1 MSSQEAVKF
10 SSLFSSRDVLCG
22 VRANDRETVI
32 REVLT
37 RLALERGIGNVEDAF
52 ADVMSRESQ
61 QSTVVAPGLAVPHAR
76 LDGIDELRVGVAAV
90 PDGVG
95 FDDGEPVRVVVLILA
110 PKQSPAAYLQALSS
124 LAQMCSDEEFVP
136 TVAAM
141 EKPEDVWR
149 FFDRGGIEL
158 PAFVC
163 AGDIVQ
169 REIETLSENDNLET
183 AIDKLVRANEI
194 DMPVVDTEGDLVG
207 VVSMIELMKICLP
220 DYILWMED
228 LSPIINFEPFAEVI
242 RNEGK
247 TWLNEI
253 MSLDYAAVSEESPA
267 IEVAKQIMRRGT
279 RVAYVTRGRSLVGR
293 ITVQDFVN
301 KVLRE

>member
-1 MSSQEAVKF
+1 MSAQETVKF
-10 SSLFSSRDVLCG
+10 SSLFSAGDVLCG
-22 VRANDRETVI
+22 VQASDRETVI
-32 REVLT
+32 RELLT

-52 ADVMSRESQ
+52 TDVMSRESQ

-76 LDGIDELRVGVAAV
+76 LDAIDVMRVGVATI
-90 PDGVG
+90 PGGVG
-95 FDDGEPVRVVVLILA
+95 FDDGESVRVVVLILA

-141 EKPEDVWR
+141 VKPDDVWR
-149 FFDRGGIEL
+149 FFDRGGVEL

-169 REIETLSENDNLET
+169 RDIETLSENDNLEV

-194 DMPVVDTEGDLVG
+194 DMPVVDTAGDLVG

-253 MSLDYAAVSEESPA
+253 MSLDYAAVAEEAPA
-267 IEVAKQIMRRGT
+267 IEVAKEIMRRGT
-279 RVAYVTRGRSLVGR
+279 RVAYVTRGRSLMGR